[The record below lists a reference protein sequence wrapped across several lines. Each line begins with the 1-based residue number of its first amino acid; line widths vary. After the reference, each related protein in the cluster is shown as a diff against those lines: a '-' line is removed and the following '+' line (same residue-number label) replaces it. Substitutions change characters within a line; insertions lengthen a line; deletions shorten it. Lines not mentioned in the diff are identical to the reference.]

1 MSTYNQIRS
10 APVVTTV
17 TPPLADGKRRQI
29 TVRRNPRTL
38 AFDADVTVAAPK
50 NYDWARDWARRKGLS
65 KDEAEEFMRGLER
78 ADRRKR
84 LNGASDNNVE
94 TIHPS
99 DPRVVGATEYV
110 SPDADPISRELLGL
124 RAYLEK
130 HMGGGDAGRVAL
142 SKIDNL
148 LHTDARK
155 FTKQW
160 LVQYAQA
167 EADAED
173 GGTQLQTITVGDSAL
188 QRLDRM
194 LQQPN
199 ATNASIA
206 RVDKLLREPEHKQ
219 RDTLARLNRHLGK
232 IGIV

>member
-1 MSTYNQIRS
+1 MAINQTR
-10 APVVTTV
+10 TTFF
-17 TPPLADGKRRQI
+17 TPPLVDGKRRQI

-65 KDEAEEFMRGLER
+65 KDEAEEFMHGLER
-78 ADRRKR
+78 ADGRK
-84 LNGASDNNVE
+84 NGTSDNNVE

-173 GGTQLQTITVGDSAL
+173 GGTQLQAITVGDSAS
-188 QRLDRM
+188 RLSAMFR
-194 LQQPN
+194 QPN
-199 ATNASIA
+199 TTNASIKRLDA
-206 RVDKLLREPEHKQ
+206 ILRPRTESEIAVEKLSGHIK
-219 RDTLARLNRHLGK
+219 K